1 MANLYNGER
10 YIDPTAYQALTNI
23 ERKERSDRRKAKRK
37 ANREAKKLLKPEPIY
52 RPVVY
57 ICSPYSSGDIEQN
70 LINARKY
77 SRFAVD
83 KGAIPIAPH
92 LLFPQFM
99 SEKTERELAMFM
111 NKVLITKCSELW
123 VFGNSYTAGM
133 NAEIIYAIRKDKPIH
148 YFNENMEES
157 KV

>member
-1 MANLYNGER
+1 MGNAMSTPQR
-10 YIDPTAYQALTNI
+10 IT
-23 ERKERSDRRKAKRK
+23 RSKRLKKKNAKTKR
-37 ANREAKKLLKPEPIY
+37 ASKKDDGIKPRIGFDY

-57 ICSPYSSGDIEQN
+57 ICSPYSSGNIEQN

-99 SEKTERELAMFM
+99 SEETERELAMFM
-111 NKVLITKCSELW
+111 NKVLITKCAELW
-123 VFGNSYTAGM
+123 VFGDKYTNGM
-133 NAEIIYAIRKDKPIH
+133 NDEIIYAIRKDKPIH
-148 YFNENMEES
+148 YFNENMEELR
-157 KV
+157 

>member
-23 ERKERSDRRKAKRK
+23 ERKERSDRRKAKHK
-37 ANREAKKLLKPEPIY
+37 ANREAKKLFKPEPIY

-57 ICSPYSSGDIEQN
+57 ICSPYSTGDIEQN

-92 LLFPQFM
+92 LLFPQ
-99 SEKTERELAMFM
+99 
-111 NKVLITKCSELW
+111 
-123 VFGNSYTAGM
+123 
-133 NAEIIYAIRKDKPIH
+133 
-148 YFNENMEES
+148 
-157 KV
+157 

>member
-1 MANLYNGER
+1 MANWYNAER
-10 YIDPTAYQALTNI
+10 YADPTAYHALTNI

-37 ANREAKKLLKPEPIY
+37 ANSEAKKLLKSEPIY

-70 LINARKY
+70 IENARKY

-99 SEKTERELAMFM
+99 SEDTERELAMFM
-111 NKVLITKCSELW
+111 NKVLITKCAELW
-123 VFGNSYTAGM
+123 VFGGNHTDGM
-133 NAEIIYAIRKDKPIH
+133 NEEIIYAIRKDKAIR
-148 YFNENMEES
+148 YFNDDMEES
-157 KV
+157 

>member
-10 YIDPTAYQALTNI
+10 YVDPTAYQALTNI

-37 ANREAKKLLKPEPIY
+37 ANREAKKLFKTEPIY

-57 ICSPYSSGDIEQN
+57 ICSPYSTGDVEQN

-99 SEKTERELAMFM
+99 SEENERDLAMFM

-123 VFGNSYTAGM
+123 VFGDNYTEGM
-133 NAEIIYAIRKDKPIH
+133 NIEIIYAIRKDKPIH

-157 KV
+157 R

>member
-1 MANLYNGER
+1 M
-10 YIDPTAYQALTNI
+10 
-23 ERKERSDRRKAKRK
+23 
-37 ANREAKKLLKPEPIY
+37 
-52 RPVVY
+52 Y
-57 ICSPYSSGDIEQN
+57 ICSPYSSGNIEQN
-70 LINARKY
+70 IKNARKY

-157 KV
+157 R

>member
-23 ERKERSDRRKAKRK
+23 ERRERSDRRKAKRK
-37 ANREAKKLLKPEPIY
+37 ANREAKKLYKPESIY

-57 ICSPYSSGDIEQN
+57 ICSHYSTGNIEQN
-70 LINARKY
+70 LIKARKY

-123 VFGNSYTAGM
+123 VFGDNYTEGM
-133 NAEIIYAIRKDKPIH
+133 NIEIIYAIRKDKPIH

-157 KV
+157 R

>member
-23 ERKERSDRRKAKRK
+23 ERKERSDRRKA
-37 ANREAKKLLKPEPIY
+37 IY

-123 VFGNSYTAGM
+123 VFGNNYTAGM

>member
-37 ANREAKKLLKPEPIY
+37 ANREAKKLYKPELIY

-57 ICSPYSSGDIEQN
+57 ICSPYSTGNIEQN

-123 VFGNSYTAGM
+123 VFGDNYTEGM
-133 NAEIIYAIRKDKPIH
+133 NIEIIYAIRKDKPIH

-157 KV
+157 L

>member
-37 ANREAKKLLKPEPIY
+37 ANREAKKLYKPESIY

-57 ICSPYSSGDIEQN
+57 ICSPYSTGNIEQN
-70 LINARKY
+70 LIKARKY

-123 VFGNSYTAGM
+123 VFGDNYTDGM
-133 NAEIIYAIRKDKPIH
+133 NIEIIYAIHKDKPIH

-157 KV
+157 R

>member
-1 MANLYNGER
+1 MANWYNAER
-10 YIDPTAYQALTNI
+10 YADPTAYHAFTNI

-37 ANREAKKLLKPEPIY
+37 ANSEAKKLLKPEPIY

-57 ICSPYSSGDIEQN
+57 ICSPYSSGDIEKN
-70 LINARKY
+70 IENARKY

-92 LLFPQFM
+92 LLFPQFI
-99 SEKTERELAMFM
+99 SEETERELAMFM

-123 VFGNSYTAGM
+123 VFGDNYTEGM
-133 NAEIIYAIRKDKPIH
+133 NIEIIYAIHKDKPIH

-157 KV
+157 R

>member
-10 YIDPTAYQALTNI
+10 YVDPTAYYALKKI
-23 ERKERSDRRKAKRK
+23 EKEERKARHTAKR
-37 ANREAKKLLKPEPIY
+37 AVGIKPRIGFDY

-57 ICSPYSSGDIEQN
+57 ICSPYSSGNIEQN
-70 LINARKY
+70 VINARKY

-99 SEKTERELAMFM
+99 SEETERELAMFM
-111 NKVLITKCSELW
+111 NKVLITKCAELW
-123 VFGNSYTAGM
+123 VFGDKYTNGM
-133 NAEIIYAIRKDKPIH
+133 NDEIIYALRKDKPIH

-157 KV
+157 R

>member
-10 YIDPTAYQALTNI
+10 YVDPTAYHALKKI
-23 ERKERSDRRKAKRK
+23 EKEERKARHTAKR
-37 ANREAKKLLKPEPIY
+37 AVGIKPRIGFDY

-57 ICSPYSSGDIEQN
+57 ICSPYSSGDIELN

-99 SEKTERELAMFM
+99 SEDTERELAMFM
-111 NKVLITKCSELW
+111 NKVLITKCAELW
-123 VFGNSYTAGM
+123 VFGGNHTDGM
-133 NAEIIYAIRKDKPIH
+133 NEEIIYAIRKDKAIR
-148 YFNENMEES
+148 YFNDNMEES
-157 KV
+157 R

>member
-23 ERKERSDRRKAKRK
+23 ERKERS
-37 ANREAKKLLKPEPIY
+37 
-52 RPVVY
+52 
-57 ICSPYSSGDIEQN
+57 YSTGNIEQN

-99 SEKTERELAMFM
+99 SEENERELAMFM

-123 VFGNSYTAGM
+123 VFGNNYTAGM

>member
-57 ICSPYSSGDIEQN
+57 MRQQQHSEGVPRICVPSSFGATLSGSCHTVRYRSP
-70 LINARKY
+70 R
-77 SRFAVD
+77 
-83 KGAIPIAPH
+83 
-92 LLFPQFM
+92 
-99 SEKTERELAMFM
+99 
-111 NKVLITKCSELW
+111 VLRTH
-123 VFGNSYTAGM
+123 GY
-133 NAEIIYAIRKDKPIH
+133 
-148 YFNENMEES
+148 
-157 KV
+157 

>member
-23 ERKERSDRRKAKRK
+23 ERKERSDRRKAK
-37 ANREAKKLLKPEPIY
+37 EPIY

-123 VFGNSYTAGM
+123 VFGNNYTAGM

>member
-37 ANREAKKLLKPEPIY
+37 ANREAKK
-52 RPVVY
+52 
-57 ICSPYSSGDIEQN
+57 PYSTGNIEQN

-99 SEKTERELAMFM
+99 SEENERELAMFM

-123 VFGNSYTAGM
+123 VFGNNYTAGM

>member
-10 YIDPTAYQALTNI
+10 YVDPTAYHALKNI
-23 ERKERSDRRKAKRK
+23 EKEERKARHTAKR
-37 ANREAKKLLKPEPIY
+37 AVGIKPRIGFDY

-57 ICSPYSSGDIEQN
+57 ICSPYSSGNIEQN
-70 LINARKY
+70 VINARKY

-99 SEKTERELAMFM
+99 SEETERELAMFM
-111 NKVLITKCSELW
+111 NKVLISKCAELW
-123 VFGNSYTAGM
+123 VFGDKYTNGM
-133 NAEIIYAIRKDKPIH
+133 NDEIIYAIRKDKAIR
-148 YFNENMEES
+148 YFNDNMEES
-157 KV
+157 R